1 MKPRKFLISACLVG
15 IKCRF
20 DGKDRED
27 KKMKKLMEKGEGL
40 AVCPE
45 TLGGLILPRPEAEI
59 TWGRGENVLS
69 GKSNVIDRNKK
80 NVTPQMVRGAIRT
93 FKIARRLKIRT
104 AFMKEKSPSC
114 GSEKIYRKGKIVQ
127 GEGVTA
133 ALLQKKGIKV
143 IPR

>member
-27 KKMKKLMEKGEGL
+27 KEMRKLMEKGKGL

-45 TLGGLILPRPEAEI
+45 TLGGLALPRPEIEI
-59 TWGRGENVLS
+59 TWGGGENVLL
-69 GKSNVIDRNKK
+69 GKSKVLNSSKK
-80 NVTPQMVRGAIRT
+80 NVTPQMVRGAMRT
-93 FKIARRLKIRT
+93 LKIARRFKIGT

-114 GSEKIYRKGKIVQ
+114 GYEKIYRKGKIVQ
-127 GEGVTA
+127 GEGVTV
-133 ALLQKKGIKV
+133 ALLQKRGIQV